1 MDIHVLYNG
10 RLARPVTGLLVQA
23 AGISAG
29 FVAAS
34 GVLAKE
40 GALPVVAQVMVGL
53 AGWTLFEYAL
63 HRWAMHCRIRKV
75 WELLHQQHHQMREM
89 YNAEHRLL
97 HPFVPL
103 LVCGGT
109 LALLL
114 RAGGA
119 GAAVL
124 LGYWVGY
131 AVYELI
137 HWAHHDERLSE
148 VFSRWEYYRRRAA
161 THRDHHFRHPR
172 ANYGFTTQFWDHV
185 FGTSLELEDGASL
198 SRPSVGG

>member
-10 RLARPVTGLLVQA
+10 RLAKPVPGLLLQVA
-23 AGISAG
+23 SISVG
-29 FVAAS
+29 FAAS
-34 GVLAKE
+34 SAVLARE
-40 GALPVVAQVMVGL
+40 GALSVAAQVMVGL
-53 AGWTLFEYAL
+53 SGWTLFEYAL

-75 WELLHQQHHQMREM
+75 WELLHKEHHQMRQM

-103 LVCGGT
+103 LLCGGA
-109 LALLL
+109 LVLLL
-114 RAGGA
+114 RGSGS
-119 GAAVL
+119 GAAVV

-131 AVYELI
+131 AAYELI
-137 HWAHHDERLSE
+137 HWAHHDERLSG
-148 VFSRWEYYRRRAA
+148 VFSRWEYYRHRAA

-185 FGTSLELEDGASL
+185 FGTSLALEDAPPF
-198 SRPSVGG
+198 SRRSVGG